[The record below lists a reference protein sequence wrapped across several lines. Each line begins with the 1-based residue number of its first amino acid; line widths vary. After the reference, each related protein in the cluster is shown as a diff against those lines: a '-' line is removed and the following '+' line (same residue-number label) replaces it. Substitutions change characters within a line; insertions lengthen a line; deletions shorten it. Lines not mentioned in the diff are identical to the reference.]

1 MSDKITS
8 YLQLFGIQGECTD
21 PRFLTYIPI
30 LNWFFDGGKDS
41 NTWGGAA
48 KTSLR
53 EVVFMSYLENSSY
66 KLQEYCA
73 NGRHIKSGKLVVL
86 NGQSV
91 FFRATFEDLLVEDC
105 QTNGGA
111 RLIFLFTVT
120 FHEME
125 TAYDAKAVNTR
136 MKQAGW
142 TVITNPAQ

>member
-41 NTWGGAA
+41 NTTRGGAS

-66 KLQEYCA
+66 KLR
-73 NGRHIKSGKLVVL
+73 NIGLVGAGAGSL
-86 NGQSV
+86 ILRLLAH
-91 FFRATFEDLLVEDC
+91 FRCDTGTFAGCLETTKASAT
-105 QTNGGA
+105 
-111 RLIFLFTVT
+111 
-120 FHEME
+120 
-125 TAYDAKAVNTR
+125 
-136 MKQAGW
+136 
-142 TVITNPAQ
+142 